1 MAQPRNDRRRFK
13 RINVRMD
20 VVLKGIDASGRE
32 FFERTEVDSF
42 DQRGAR
48 AHTRFSLTPGT
59 EVEIQLSTETEGK
72 RLRVVWQGEPQSL
85 HSGLVGL
92 EMVDPND
99 SWSPATL
106 KAQWEA
112 REF

>member
-1 MAQPRNDRRRFK
+1 MPQPRTERRRFK
-13 RINVRMD
+13 RIDLHMP
-20 VVLKGIDASGRE
+20 VVLKGTDAGGRE
-32 FFERTEVDSF
+32 FFERTEIVSV

-48 AHTRFSLTPGT
+48 VRTRFSLRSGT
-59 EVEIQLSTETEGK
+59 EVVIQLSTETEGK
-72 RLRVVWQGEPQSL
+72 RLRVVWQGDSGSL
-85 HSGLVGL
+85 HGGLAGL
-92 EMVDPND
+92 EIADSID

>member
-1 MAQPRNDRRRFK
+1 MP
-13 RINVRMD
+13 
-20 VVLKGIDASGRE
+20 VVLKGIDGNKRG
-32 FFERTEVDSF
+32 FFERTEIVSF

-48 AHTRFSLTPGT
+48 ARTRFSITPGT
-59 EVEIQLSTETEGK
+59 EVEIQLSTEPEGK
-72 RLRVVWQGEPQSL
+72 RLRVAWQGDPQSV
-85 HSGLVGL
+85 HGGLVGL

-99 SWSPATL
+99 SWSAATL